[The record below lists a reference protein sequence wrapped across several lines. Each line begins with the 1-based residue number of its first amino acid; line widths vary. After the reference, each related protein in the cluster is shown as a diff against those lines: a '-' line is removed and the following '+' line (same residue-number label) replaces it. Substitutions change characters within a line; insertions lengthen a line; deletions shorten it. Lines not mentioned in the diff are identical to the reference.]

1 MKMVVNTK
9 IKKKKFKNKY
19 SNTNNGQKV
28 FYLHPLQ
35 QIKSGFKYFPFEELS
50 SSFNIC
56 L

>member
-1 MKMVVNTK
+1 MNEEEYSKPLT
-9 IKKKKFKNKY
+9 FKNNY
-19 SNTNNGQKV
+19 SNKNNGQKV

-35 QIKSGFKYFPFEELS
+35 QIKSGFKYFPLEELS